1 MDNIFEGVKKVHLI
15 GIGGIGMSGI
25 AEYLSRKKFEVT
37 GSDINISPIT
47 TRLKKFGVKIFEGH
61 DEKYLSED
69 ADLVIYTSAVKE
81 DNGEL
86 SKAKRLGKKLVKRAE
101 ALGSIVNDKFVI
113 AVSGTH
119 GKTTTTAMIAKV
131 LMENNLDPTVFVGG
145 TLDFLDG
152 GSSRIGNSRI
162 AVVEAD
168 EYDKSFLQLN
178 PDIIV
183 ITNIDADHLDIY
195 KDIDDIKDNFRKFV
209 EMSKPNSKVIA
220 CGDDVNVTEV
230 LKKIKNKTLYGF
242 KKSNDYVIDEISHD
256 KKGVS
261 FKIDRDEIRIKVL
274 GNHNIL
280 NSAATYL
287 TAKEFEITDERFNET
302 MKTFHGVK
310 RRLELKFDN
319 GIRIYDD
326 YAHHPAEVKATLDA
340 IRKIHQG
347 RLITVFQPHLY
358 TRTRDFYKEFA
369 AAFSETDILFL
380 AKIYPAREEKIE
392 GVSSEMILN
401 EYNKTGKE
409 GFCIEDKDK
418 ILDDLE
424 NIAKEGDV
432 IIFQGAGD
440 ITELCNKFVK
450 RIKAKSN
457 WTVPL

>member
-25 AEYLSRKKFEVT
+25 AEYLSRKKFDVT

-61 DEKYLSED
+61 DEKNLAED
-69 ADLVIYTSAVKE
+69 TDVVIYTSAVKE
-81 DNGEL
+81 DNEEFK
-86 SKAKRLGKKLVKRAE
+86 KAKRLGKKLVKRAE

-131 LMENNLDPTVFVGG
+131 LMENQLDPTVFVGG
-145 TLDFLDG
+145 NIDFLDG
-152 GSSRIGNSRI
+152 GSSRIGKSRI

-168 EYDKSFLQLN
+168 EYDKSFLKLN
-178 PDIIV
+178 PDIVV
-183 ITNIDADHLDIY
+183 ITNIDSDHLDIY
-195 KDIDDIKDNFRKFV
+195 KDIDDIKDNFLKFV

-220 CGDDVNVTEV
+220 CGDDENVIEV

-242 KKSNDYVIDEISHD
+242 KKNNDHVIYDISHE
-256 KKGVS
+256 KKSVS
-261 FKIDRDEIRIKVL
+261 FKIDKEEIRIKVL

-287 TAKEFEITDERFNET
+287 TAKELDITDERFNET

-358 TRTRDFYKEFA
+358 TRTRDFYKEFG

-392 GVSSEMILN
+392 GVSSELILN
-401 EYNKTGKE
+401 EYNKKGKD
-409 GFCIEDKDK
+409 GFYIEDKDK
-418 ILDDLE
+418 ILAELE
-424 NIAKEGDV
+424 NITKEGDV

-440 ITELCNKFVK
+440 ITELCSKFVK
-450 RIKAKSN
+450 RIKVKSN
-457 WTVPL
+457 LTVPL